1 MQYYR
6 HLANPL
12 PLSCP
17 QFVDDPLEE
26 ALFMHRLIYLW
37 GSSQGLTLLL
47 PAAHIHCIDVAA
59 GFLKKKPKQ
68 HYINLTTIP
77 LLCSDID
84 ATVAQCGKGDRQMRQ
99 TGRRPSHP
107 LYGADTNRLT
117 GHPRDNLSLAEKQQK
132 PRHVTVRQ

>member
-1 MQYYR
+1 M
-6 HLANPL
+6 
-12 PLSCP
+12 
-17 QFVDDPLEE
+17 DDPLEV

-84 ATVAQCGKGDRQMRQ
+84 ATVAQCGKGDR
-99 TGRRPSHP
+99 
-107 LYGADTNRLT
+107 
-117 GHPRDNLSLAEKQQK
+117 
-132 PRHVTVRQ
+132 